1 MSSENNAKSILE
13 KRKTLIEKRME
24 KNRGNSRNRL
34 TVIGKN
40 TPAQQYKRDEE
51 KIIRLI
57 LYER

>member
-13 KRKTLIEKRME
+13 KRKPLIEKRME
-24 KNRGNSRNRL
+24 KNRGNRRNRL

-40 TPAQQYKRDEE
+40 TPVQQYKRDEE